1 MSKSVEQIVRE
12 AEAELAESQRQL
24 RRSMLVSDI
33 VFGASVFVF
42 TLSFSALILVAAY
55 RLAVDGASK

>member
-12 AEAELAESQRQL
+12 AEAELAESQRQF
-24 RRSMLVSDI
+24 RKSMLV
-33 VFGASVFVF
+33 F
-42 TLSFSALILVAAY
+42 TFSFSALILVAAY